1 MKAENIPS
9 KSLYILVVE
18 DNLIN
23 QRVASI
29 LLSKWGHTFVMAK
42 DGEEAVE
49 QWMKEDFDIVL
60 MDVSETIL
68 LK

>member
-1 MKAENIPS
+1 MKADNIPS

-23 QRVASI
+23 QRVAAI
-29 LLSKWGHTFVMAK
+29 LLGKWGHTFVMAK

-60 MDVSETIL
+60 MDVSEIIL